1 MKLYNRLLMEGV
13 FLFWDDDNECDY
25 YLINTYINQLDKKIK
40 IKEEKIDGKTRC
52 YSIDKI
58 GNKTDDNV
66 IELFKSLL
74 NQTNNRIKH
83 IICDQEPAF
92 ISKKFKDFCKQHE
105 IELKYYIKND
115 VKGIIETKESSRGVH
130 GALSILDRLCRTIRN
145 MNYNM
150 GNNEAIPPDIMEYLI
165 SEYNNSP
172 HSTISKIMK
181 KPITPN
187 MIDNNS
193 KLEDDFVLHLLKQ
206 NLKLKLKKDY
216 NIVGR
221 NVRCLN
227 ESSKFDKVKK
237 KLLPGIWKVTNTENG
252 LFVCQQGD
260 YTIKLPRYMLK
271 LI

>member
-1 MKLYNRLLMEGV
+1 
-13 FLFWDDDNECDY
+13 
-25 YLINTYINQLDKKIK
+25 
-40 IKEEKIDGKTRC
+40 
-52 YSIDKI
+52 
-58 GNKTDDNV
+58 
-66 IELFKSLL
+66 
-74 NQTNNRIKH
+74 
-83 IICDQEPAF
+83 
-92 ISKKFKDFCKQHE
+92 
-105 IELKYYIKND
+105 
-115 VKGIIETKESSRGVH
+115 
-130 GALSILDRLCRTIRN
+130 
-145 MNYNM
+145 
-150 GNNEAIPPDIMEYLI
+150 
-165 SEYNNSP
+165 
-172 HSTISKIMK
+172 MK

-237 KLLPGIWKVTNTENG
+237 KLLPGIWKVTDTENG